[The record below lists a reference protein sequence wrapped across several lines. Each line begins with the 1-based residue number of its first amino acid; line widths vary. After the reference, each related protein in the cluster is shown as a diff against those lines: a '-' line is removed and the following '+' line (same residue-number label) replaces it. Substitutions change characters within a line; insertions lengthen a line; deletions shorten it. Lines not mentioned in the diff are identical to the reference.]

1 MKQFDQ
7 LGKNIRLC
15 REAAG
20 MTQSELAERLFVS
33 FQAVSAWERGQSVP
47 DLENAVRIAELF
59 GISVDTLLKD
69 HDREIFVGIDG
80 GGTKTEF
87 VSFLKDGT
95 VIGRVVAEGTNPNDV
110 GEKACLATLNE
121 GLSRLLQGANPKG
134 IFAGIAGAS
143 AGEWKKLLSAALS
156 EKIGSTAWVD
166 TDAANVLSL
175 APDPKKSAMIICG
188 TGSCVFVRRG
198 EEMIRLGGWGQLLDE
213 SGSAYDVGKDALRHA
228 LAVEDGLEEKSLLSK
243 RLSEELGDPIFASI
257 PMIYEKGRAYIAS
270 LAPLVCECAE
280 NGDEKSLAI
289 LEKNAQR
296 LAKLLTVARTR
307 YGAEEFICAGGFFK
321 NLRFREMVAEKSKGS
336 LIDPALP
343 PVCGACIELLCR
355 MKEKIPEDFR
365 TNFENSYRRV
375 SC

>member
-1 MKQFDQ
+1 
-7 LGKNIRLC
+7 
-15 REAAG
+15 
-20 MTQSELAERLFVS
+20 
-33 FQAVSAWERGQSVP
+33 
-47 DLENAVRIAELF
+47 
-59 GISVDTLLKD
+59 
-69 HDREIFVGIDG
+69 
-80 GGTKTEF
+80 
-87 VSFLKDGT
+87 
-95 VIGRVVAEGTNPNDV
+95 
-110 GEKACLATLNE
+110 
-121 GLSRLLQGANPKG
+121 
-134 IFAGIAGAS
+134 
-143 AGEWKKLLSAALS
+143 
-156 EKIGSTAWVD
+156 
-166 TDAANVLSL
+166 
-175 APDPKKSAMIICG
+175 
-188 TGSCVFVRRG
+188 
-198 EEMIRLGGWGQLLDE
+198 MIRLGGWGQLLDE